1 MLLANR
7 YVAQKIGNQPKGQK
21 VKPFVYRIHD
31 VPDLEKLEKLR
42 AFVSKFGYSLRTTG
56 SKEEVTKSFNKL
68 LNDVRDKKEHDVVE
82 DVALRS
88 MQKARYSTQNIGHYG
103 LMFRYYTHFTS
114 PIRRYPDD
122 LVHRLLDRYDN
133 NGRAVNQHQLE
144 EQCEYCSQ
152 MELLAATAERASI
165 KYKQVE
171 FMGDHIGETFQGKI
185 SGITE
190 FGFYVEVND
199 NFCEGMVPIHSL
211 MDDYYEFDERNYCL
225 RGRRRHHIYS
235 IGDNVMIRVVAANL
249 ERRQLDFEL
258 VEKVRPTSTD
268 FNN

>member
-1 MLLANR
+1 MNLGIFPFELLD
-7 YVAQKIGNQPKGQK
+7 
-21 VKPFVYRIHD
+21 FV
-31 VPDLEKLEKLR
+31 LE
-42 AFVSKFGYSLRTTG
+42 
-56 SKEEVTKSFNKL
+56 
-68 LNDVRDKKEHDVVE
+68 
-82 DVALRS
+82 
-88 MQKARYSTQNIGHYG
+88 YG
-103 LMFRYYTHFTS
+103 LEVIVNGGGS
-114 PIRRYPDD
+114 LI
-122 LVHRLLDRYDN
+122 

-171 FMGDHIGETFQGKI
+171 FMGDHLGETFQGKI

-225 RGRRRHHIYS
+225 RGRRHHHVYS

-258 VEKVRPTSTD
+258 VEKVRPASTD